1 MLSKFLKIIMVLTS
15 ISPVFFTLWFKEFS
29 KQWHLNDG
37 LVWLVLSIVLIIIAY
52 IILQISLKKLEK
64 IPIQISSLATADK
77 EVLAFIFAYL
87 LPLIDIDYT
96 MMAFVLVLFAFV
108 VFTTHTYHFN
118 PIFGLFG
125 YHFYEVTTTNG
136 ISYVLMSKKQ
146 IRNLNQV
153 TEVILVS
160 DYILIDTKNK

>member
-15 ISPVFFTLWFKEFS
+15 VSPVFFTLWFKEFS

-37 LVWLVLSIVLIIIAY
+37 LVWFVLSIVLIIIAY
-52 IILQISLKKLEK
+52 IILQLSLKKLEK
-64 IPIQISSLATADK
+64 IPIEISNLASADK

-87 LPLIDIDYT
+87 LPLIDIDFI
-96 MMAFVLVLFAFV
+96 MIVFILVLFTFV
-108 VFTTHTYHFN
+108 AFTTHIYHFN

-125 YHFYEVTTTNG
+125 YHFYEVTTSNG
-136 ISYVLMSKKQ
+136 ISYVLMSKRQ

-153 TEVILVS
+153 SEVILVS

>member
-1 MLSKFLKIIMVLTS
+1 MLRQLELFPKKVYCFDTSSIINLMPPWKRD
-15 ISPVFFTLWFKEFS
+15 IYRRDVFPTLWE
-29 KQWHLNDG
+29 
-37 LVWLVLSIVLIIIAY
+37 
-52 IILQISLKKLEK
+52 KLEK

-87 LPLIDIDYT
+87 LPLIDINHK
-96 MMAFVLVLFAFV
+96 MLAFVLVLFAFV
-108 VFTTHTYHFN
+108 IFTTHIYHFN

-160 DYILIDTKNK
+160 DYVLIDTKNK

>member
-1 MLSKFLKIIMVLTS
+1 MLSTFLKIIMIITS
-15 ISPVFFTLWFKEFS
+15 VSPVFFTLWFKEFS

-37 LVWLVLSIVLIIIAY
+37 LVWLMLSIVLIIIAY
-52 IILQISLKKLEK
+52 IILQLSLKKLEK
-64 IPIQISSLATADK
+64 IPIQISSLNTEYK
-77 EVLAFIFAYL
+77 SIFIFIFAYL
-87 LPLIDIDYT
+87 LPLIDIDYK
-96 MMAFVLVLFAFV
+96 MIAFVLVLFAFV
-108 VFTTHTYHFN
+108 VFTTHIYHFN

>member
-1 MLSKFLKIIMVLTS
+1 M
-15 ISPVFFTLWFKEFS
+15 
-29 KQWHLNDG
+29 
-37 LVWLVLSIVLIIIAY
+37 
-52 IILQISLKKLEK
+52 EK

-87 LPLIDIDYT
+87 LPLIDISHK
-96 MMAFVLVLFAFV
+96 MLAFLLVLFTFV
-108 VFTTHTYHFN
+108 AFTTHIYHFN

-125 YHFYEVTTTNG
+125 YHFFEVTTTNG
-136 ISYVLMSKKQ
+136 ISYVLMSKRQ

-160 DYILIDTKNK
+160 DYILIDVKQ